1 MKLDKKTKG
10 LEVGFPG
17 GSHGRKSACNAGDQ
31 DLIPGLGRIPG
42 GGSD

>member
-31 DLIPGLGRIPG
+31 DLIPGYLVDIPLNF
-42 GGSD
+42 